1 MKTSLFLGAGLTALL
16 LTSAASAAITK
27 YPVTL
32 NGAQENPPVTTA
44 AAGTGELE
52 FDDATNKLTGKI
64 EYSGLSGA
72 PTAAHIHAGACG
84 ANGGVAHA
92 LPDPDEE
99 GLEVDVTLTAGQVTQ
114 LVAGE
119 LYVNVHTAAN
129 GGGEIRGQLYPEGST
144 SKCPADAPDGGSS
157 GGTPDSGGGNGNGNG
172 NGDGSSS
179 GGSANDAGTVRA
191 DGGSTAG
198 AAPAE
203 DDGCST
209 TGTSPGSGLAIAFGV
224 AVAIAAIGRGR
235 RKR

>member
-16 LTSAASAAITK
+16 ATSAANAAVMK

-64 EYSGLSGA
+64 EYAGLSGA
-72 PTAAHIHAGACG
+72 PTAAHIHVGACG

-92 LPDPDEE
+92 LPEIDED
-99 GLEVDVTLTAGQVTQ
+99 GLEVDVTLTGAQITQ

-144 SKCPADAPDGGSS
+144 NKCPADVPDGGSS
-157 GGTPDSGGGNGNGNG
+157 GGTPDSGSGSGNGNGNG
-172 NGDGSSS
+172 
-179 GGSANDAGTVRA
+179 GGSTNDASTVRA

-209 TGTSPGSGLAIAFGV
+209 TGSSPGSGLAIAFGV
-224 AVAIAAIGRGR
+224 GVAIAAIGRGR
-235 RKR
+235 RRR